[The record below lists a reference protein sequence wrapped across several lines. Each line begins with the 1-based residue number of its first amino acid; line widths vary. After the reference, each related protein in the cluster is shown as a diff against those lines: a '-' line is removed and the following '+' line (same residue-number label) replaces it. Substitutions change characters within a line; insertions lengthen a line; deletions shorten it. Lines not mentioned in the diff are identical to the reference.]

1 MKKKYKLSIAYDDEE
16 EFDGLPEIIDEID
29 DDSIWLDTGEITIQL
44 PKEIAKYIESDGI
57 LGMAWLTEALDG
69 LRSYRKNET
78 LYSK

>member
-29 DDSIWLDTGEITIQL
+29 DDSIWIDTGEITIQL

-57 LGMAWLTEALDG
+57 LGIA
-69 LRSYRKNET
+69 
-78 LYSK
+78 